1 MPNVKRR
8 KALKVL
14 LYAVTLI
21 IAYLLQAVVFVDIK
35 LLGVRPLIMPMAA
48 VGMAL
53 FEGGRKG
60 GVYGLAAGIL
70 CDIAMAQPMIVF
82 TIFITLVGLIVGM
95 LADAVIT
102 RRFPSY
108 LLCCIAAIVLLTAI
122 QALGTA
128 LFAEAAVRDLVDV
141 AWKQAVYSAVF
152 ILPLYFPFK
161 YIARI

>member
-1 MPNVKRR
+1 MPKVKSRR
-8 KALKVL
+8 LLKVL

-21 IAYLLQAVVFVDIK
+21 ILYLLQSVAFESIR
-35 LLGVRPLIMPMAA
+35 LFGVKPLIMPIGV

-60 GVYGLAAGIL
+60 ASYGLAAGIL
-70 CDIAMAQPMIVF
+70 CDVAMAQPMIVF
-82 TIFITLVGLIVGM
+82 TIFMTVVGIIVGL
-95 LADAVIT
+95 LSDSVIT

-108 LLCCIAAIVLLTAI
+108 VLCCILATVLLTAV

-128 LFAEAAVRDLVDV
+128 LFANASLQAVFSV
-141 AWKQAVYSAVF
+141 AWKQAVYSLVF

-161 YIARI
+161 YIAKI

>member
-1 MPNVKRR
+1 MPKFKRR

-21 IAYLLQAVVFVDIK
+21 TLYLFQAVVFTQIR
-35 LLGVRPLIMPMAA
+35 LLGVRPLIVPIAA

-53 FEGGRKG
+53 FEGSRKG
-60 GVYGLAAGIL
+60 ALYGLFAGIL
-70 CDIAMAQPMIVF
+70 CDVAMAQPMIVF
-82 TIFITLVGLIVGM
+82 TIFTTLVGIVVGI
-95 LADAVIT
+95 LSDSVLT

-108 LLCCIAAIVLLTAI
+108 LLCSIVAIVMLTAI

-128 LFAEAAVRDLVDV
+128 LFAEVVMRDLVDV
-141 AWKQAVYSAVF
+141 AWKQAAYSAVF